1 MSEYHV
7 GCGIFRIY
15 AGILKKN
22 GTEWKD
28 KTDVTTEAISSVAQY
43 LLKQNTI
50 FRFGYEGKKYVLKVE
65 EEE

>member
-1 MSEYHV
+1 MKYSI

-28 KTDVTTEAISSVAQY
+28 KTDVTEEAISAVAQHLIDFDTEFQFTY
-43 LLKQNTI
+43 K
-50 FRFGYEGKKYVLKVE
+50 GKNMILKVVKAE
-65 EEE
+65 